1 MLEGTKIA
9 VDLSGLERLG
19 PAIHAGA
26 GTPEID
32 VMLKQWRMIY
42 LSFVQVRA
50 IGASRGDG
58 TWKPLAPSTVNR
70 RRPPA
75 KHNRKPKSA
84 RAKKAH
90 AKRYRKAKRRAE
102 RKAQSDANKRMRR
115 RPLTVKKLI
124 RKINN
129 ADNIIKKAATK
140 QGKRAIRTAK
150 GAPRKVRKLSASI
163 RKTVRGAIKKHKA
176 NKKASAAYTKRARK
190 VAILKDKGILFNVLN
205 PTVENAPGS
214 VAVKKGL
221 SVLVGYGGSGT
232 HSDQGAI
239 TIAGIAEAHQLGN
252 KKRNLPAR
260 KIIVNPNEKTMKLME
275 NAAQR
280 QINKLLKRIEAETK
294 SAGPK
299 II

>member
-1 MLEGTKIA
+1 MLETSKVA
-9 VDLSGLERLG
+9 VDLSGLEKLG

-58 TWKPLAPSTVNR
+58 TWKPLAPSTIAR

-90 AKRYRKAKRRAE
+90 AKRYRKAKRKAE

-115 RPLTVKKLI
+115 KPLTVRKLI

-129 ADNIIKKAATK
+129 ADNIIKKTATK
-140 QGKRAIRTAK
+140 QGKRVLRTAK
-150 GAPRKVRKLSASI
+150 GAPRKVRKLSAAV

-176 NKKASAAYTKRARK
+176 KKKASAAYAKRERK
-190 VAILKDKGILFNVLN
+190 VAILKDKGILFNVLT
-205 PTVENAPGS
+205 PTIENAPGS
-214 VAVKKGL
+214 VAVKSGL
-221 SVLVGYGGSGT
+221 SVLVGYGGSAV
-232 HSDQGAI
+232 HSGEGAV

-260 KIIVNPNEKTMKLME
+260 KIIVEPNEKTVKLME
-275 NAAQR
+275 NASQR
-280 QINKLLKRIEAETK
+280 QLDKLLKRIENETK
-294 SAGPK
+294 TSVPK